1 MESKKDKD
9 KELKKRGVVEAGFPA
24 SAEEELV
31 DTMSLDEF
39 LLGNKE
45 ATYLLNVKSDSMR
58 DAGILSGDMLVVE
71 RGKDARKSDIVIVLS
86 DGAYS
91 MKYFSEVESGQVVEA
106 VVTAV
111 VRKYR

>member
-1 MESKKDKD
+1 MEARKEK
-9 KELKKRGVVEAGFPA
+9 KELEKRGMVEAGFPT

-31 DTMSLDEF
+31 DTITLDEY

-58 DAGILSGDMLVVE
+58 DAGILQGDTLVVE
-71 RGKDARKSDIVIVLS
+71 RGKDAKKNDIVIVLS

-91 MKYFSEVESGQVVEA
+91 MKYFSEVEKGEIVEA

-111 VRKYR
+111 VRKYK